1 MRLGAIG
8 RYGIAL
14 LTLSG
19 VLSAG
24 TPASAGRVERV
35 RFSVQPERTRI
46 VLDLSTPCGYEVVH
60 HNNPERIAINLPRV
74 RAGAQLDG
82 IPVGE
87 GGVKRVRV
95 NRLSWGTQLV
105 IDLDQPAPWSD
116 FTLSRSGRKPDRIV
130 VDVRPASAPVARRS
144 AAVGDTRGAVASAR
158 ARTVVV
164 AVDAGHGGEDPGTI
178 GRFGLVEKQLTLDL
192 ARRVARAVEAHDGF
206 RAVLTRDA
214 DQYLSL
220 PRRNEIAEERG
231 ADVFV
236 SIHLNSARN
245 RAARGVEVFF
255 VSPSG
260 AARSASQVLSHPET
274 VAHEYGVGGQRSDEL
289 LHMLV
294 DVNQQA
300 VLARSEMLAEEI
312 LESMGTSGLPP
323 TRSVK
328 QRSYS
333 VLRTIS
339 MPSVLVEAGFIS
351 NTTDARLIQQQ
362 SGRQAIADAI
372 ASGIVS
378 FLGKNPPRRTG
389 GDDSRS
395 VVVHRVEPGETLW
408 ALSRRYRTSVASI
421 VRNNELKPTGV
432 LRVGQELRIAK
443 GD

>member
-1 MRLGAIG
+1 MRLGAVG
-8 RYGIAL
+8 RFGIAM

-24 TPASAGRVERV
+24 TPALAGRVERV

-46 VLDLSTPCGYEVVH
+46 VVDLSTPCRYEVVRH
-60 HNNPERIAINLPRV
+60 ADPERLAINLPRAQ
-74 RAGAQLDG
+74 AGTQLDG
-82 IPVGE
+82 ISVGA
-87 GGVKRVRV
+87 GGVDRVRV

-105 IDLDQPAPWSD
+105 IDLDQEAPWDD
-116 FTLSRSGRKPDRIV
+116 FTLSRSGNKPDRIV
-130 VDVRPASAPVARRS
+130 VDLRASPAPVARGS
-144 AAVGDTRGAVASAR
+144 ARRRDPHGASAMPPSR
-158 ARTVVV
+158 AVVV
-164 AVDAGHGGEDPGTI
+164 AVDAGHGGEDPGTL
-178 GRFGLVEKQLTLDL
+178 GRFGLVEKKLTLDL
-192 ARRVARAVEAHDGF
+192 ARRVARAVEVHDGF
-206 RAVLTRDA
+206 DAVLTRNA
-214 DQYLSL
+214 DVFLSL

-260 AARSASQVLSHPET
+260 AAQSASQVLSRPEEA
-274 VAHEYGVGGQRSDEL
+274 AHEYGVGDRGRDEV

-294 DVNQQA
+294 DINQQA

-351 NTTDARLIQQQ
+351 NTMDARLIQRE

-378 FLGKNPPRRTG
+378 FLHRNPPRRTSGDG
-389 GDDSRS
+389 GA
-395 VVVHRVEPGETLW
+395 VVVHRVERGETLW

-421 VRNNELKPTGV
+421 ARTNELKPTSV

>member
-1 MRLGAIG
+1 M
-8 RYGIAL
+8 

-24 TPASAGRVERV
+24 TPAFAGRVERV

-46 VLDLSTPCGYEVVH
+46 VVDLSTPSRYEVVRH
-60 HNNPERIAINLPRV
+60 ADPERLAINLPQA

-82 IPVGE
+82 ISVGA
-87 GGVKRVRV
+87 GGVERVRV

-105 IDLDQPAPWSD
+105 IDLAREAPWSD
-116 FTLSRSGRKPDRIV
+116 FTLSRSGSKPDRIV
-130 VDVRPASAPVARRS
+130 VDLRPSPAPVTRGSARRRDPQGASAPPS
-144 AAVGDTRGAVASAR
+144 R
-158 ARTVVV
+158 AVVV
-164 AVDAGHGGEDPGTI
+164 AVDAGHGGEDPGTL
-178 GRFGLVEKQLTLDL
+178 GRFGLVEKKLTLDL

-206 RAVLTRDA
+206 DAVLTRNA
-214 DQYLSL
+214 DVFLSL

-236 SIHLNSARN
+236 SVHLNSARN

-260 AARSASQVLSHPET
+260 AARSASQVLSRPEEA
-274 VAHEYGVGGQRSDEL
+274 AHEYGVGGRGRDDV

-294 DVNQQA
+294 DINQQA
-300 VLARSEMLAEEI
+300 VLARSEMLAEAI

-351 NTTDARLIQQQ
+351 NTMDARLIRRE

-378 FLGKNPPRRTG
+378 FLRRNPPRRTG
-389 GDDSRS
+389 GDGGA
-395 VVVHRVEPGETLW
+395 VVVHRVERGETLW

-421 VRNNELKPTGV
+421 ARTNELKPTSV
-432 LRVGQELRIAK
+432 LHVGQELRIAK